1 MGVPYTG
8 SYDMFGTSTTLPIA
22 GAVSQS
28 GGDVTGVTEF
38 TGSTSSLISASFI
51 TKFDEFHSKGAN
63 TLEEINESLHYRG
76 YPIVDCNSS
85 SSITEIFTG
94 PNEVEATFKVSLMDP
109 DASGSVENNDL
120 ISQDFITTQSF
131 TNIPLTA
138 TASAH
143 INSTF
148 KGWSYTPAIVSRL
161 PLGFG
166 KSINSLF
173 LSLNRITSSIN
184 LTETTPTGSIT
195 YYAIF
200 DSNLEKRT
208 YCYYPVDNRND
219 ICQRCNNPTTVYFNK
234 SDFTGSLKTDLT
246 WYQDTGLST
255 NVDNGY
261 YYQSGSKN
269 PQVYE
274 VIDGSAT
281 KHIICDG
288 TNIYCS

>member
-85 SSITEIFTG
+85 SSITEIFLG
-94 PNEVEATFKVSLMDP
+94 PNEVDITFKVSLMDR
-109 DASGSVENNDL
+109 DASGSVEYSD
-120 ISQDFITTQSF
+120 IESTDFITTQSIS
-131 TNIPLTA
+131 NIVIAA
-138 TASAH
+138 TASTH

-148 KGWSYTPAIVSRL
+148 KGWSYTPAVASGF
-161 PLGFG
+161 LGFR
-166 KSINSLF
+166 KSINSLY

-184 LTETTPTGSIT
+184 FTETAPTGSIT

-208 YCYYPVDNRND
+208 YCYYPVDDKNSM
-219 ICQRCNNPTTVYFNK
+219 CQRCNNPTTVYFNK
-234 SDFTGSLKTDLT
+234 SDFTGSLITDLT

-274 VIDGSAT
+274 VVDGSAT

>member
-63 TLEEINESLHYRG
+63 DLEEINESLHYRG
-76 YPIVDCNSS
+76 YPIIDCNSS
-85 SSITEIFTG
+85 SSITEIFLG
-94 PNEVEATFKVSLMDP
+94 PNEVDITFKVSLMDR
-109 DASGSVENNDL
+109 DASGSVEYSD
-120 ISQDFITTQSF
+120 IESTDFITTQS
-131 TNIPLTA
+131 ISDIVIAA
-138 TASAH
+138 TASTH

-148 KGWSYTPAIVSRL
+148 KGWSYTPAVTSGF
-161 PLGFG
+161 LGFG
-166 KSINSLF
+166 KSINSLY

-184 LTETTPTGSIT
+184 FTETTPTGSIT

-208 YCYYPVDNRND
+208 YCYYPVDDKNSM
-219 ICQRCNNPTTVYFNK
+219 CQRCNNPTTVYFNK
-234 SDFTGSLKTDLT
+234 SDFTGSLITDLT
-246 WYQDTGLST
+246 WYQDKGLST

-274 VIDGSAT
+274 VVDGSAT

>member
-8 SYDMFGTSTTLPIA
+8 SYDMFGTASTLPIA

-28 GGDVTGVTEF
+28 GGDVAGVTEF
-38 TGSTSSLISASFI
+38 TGSTLSLISASFI

-63 TLEEINESLHYRG
+63 ILEEINESLHYRG

-94 PNEVEATFKVSLMDP
+94 PNEVDVTFKVSLMNP
-109 DASGSVENNDL
+109 DASGSVEYSD
-120 ISQDFITTQSF
+120 IESIDFITTQSISDI
-131 TNIPLTA
+131 TIAA
-138 TASAH
+138 TASTH

-161 PLGFG
+161 PLGFN

-184 LTETTPTGSIT
+184 LTETTSTGSIT

-200 DSNLEKRT
+200 DSNLEERT
-208 YCYYPVDNRND
+208 YCYYPVDNRNSM
-219 ICQRCNNPTTVYFNK
+219 CQRCNNPTTVYFNK
-234 SDFTGSLKTDLT
+234 SDFTGSLITDLT

-274 VIDGSAT
+274 VVNGSAT

>member
-8 SYDMFGTSTTLPIA
+8 SYDMFGTASTLPIA

-28 GGDVTGVTEF
+28 GGDVTEVTEF
-38 TGSTSSLISASFI
+38 TGSTLSLISASFI

-94 PNEVEATFKVSLMDP
+94 PNEVEVTFKVSLMDP

-131 TNIPLTA
+131 TNRSTSA

-143 INSTF
+143 TNSTF
-148 KGWSYTPAIVSRL
+148 KGWSYTPAVVSNL
-161 PLGFG
+161 LGFG

-200 DSNLEKRT
+200 DSNIEKRT
-208 YCYYPVDNRND
+208 YCYYPVDNKNSM
-219 ICQRCNNPTTVYFNK
+219 CQRCNNPTTVYFNK
-234 SDFTGSLKTDLT
+234 SDFTGSLITDLT

-274 VIDGSAT
+274 VVNGSAT